1 MKGKH
6 MFKRKKQEDE
16 DTKLEKKAGPVPFVD
31 HREVNDDRY
40 MNLAVEKHNW
50 QVACRLIFGLLLISF
65 TFNGYYMMQP
75 KYIPYTVE
83 IDKIGHV
90 IAVGPADRSNPIDTK
105 RVLRRQVI
113 EFVENSRTVVGDNLA
128 QKRIMN
134 WVYARVP
141 GNSKAKAQLDEFY
154 RGRKPFITA
163 QTETYSVEV
172 THALPLGSDNTWQ
185 VEWIESRRN
194 LAGEIVT
201 QERWK
206 ALLTY
211 EVSPI
216 DTKEGIDANP
226 LGFFVPSF
234 SWSKQI

>member
-1 MKGKH
+1 MFRRKRQVENGAEPKMKGD
-6 MFKRKKQEDE
+6 R
-16 DTKLEKKAGPVPFVD
+16 TPFID
-31 HREVNDDRY
+31 HRVADDDRY
-40 MNLAVEKHNW
+40 MNLAVEKYNW
-50 QVACRLIFGLLLISF
+50 QIAWRLTFGLLAISF
-65 TFNGYYMMQP
+65 AFNGYYMMQP
-75 KYIPYTVE
+75 KYVPYTIEV
-83 IDKIGHV
+83 DKIGHV
-90 IAVGPADRSNPIDTK
+90 ISVGPADRGNPIDTK

-113 EFVENSRTVVGDNLA
+113 EFIENSRTVVGDNLA

-141 GNSKAKAQLDEFY
+141 SNSKSKTELDEFY
-154 RGRKPFITA
+154 RERKPFTTA
-163 QTETYSVEV
+163 KTETYSAEV
-172 THALPLGSDNTWQ
+172 TNALPLGSDRTWQ
-185 VEWIESRRN
+185 VEWTETRRN
-194 LAGEIVT
+194 LVGEIVT

-211 EVSPI
+211 EISPL